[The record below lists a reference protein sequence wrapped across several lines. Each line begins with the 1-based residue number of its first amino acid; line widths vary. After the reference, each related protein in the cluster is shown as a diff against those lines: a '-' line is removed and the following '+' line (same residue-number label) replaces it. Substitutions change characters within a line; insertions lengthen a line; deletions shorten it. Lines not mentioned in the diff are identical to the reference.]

1 MCKRGARK
9 EGERAKQKKSMQ
21 ISNYFI
27 DHSIQRHLQRF
38 DWIDEQKK
46 AEIDEGRRQVKA
58 REEQTQID
66 TQREIQ
72 IHVKFVLTRRSASHL
87 LVEGRGVAHVASVA
101 R

>member
-1 MCKRGARK
+1 
-9 EGERAKQKKSMQ
+9 MQ

-72 IHVKFVLTRRSASHL
+72 IT
-87 LVEGRGVAHVASVA
+87 
-101 R
+101 

>member
-21 ISNYFI
+21 INNYFI

-66 TQREIQ
+66 TQRERDTDTREVRANKTQCIA
-72 IHVKFVLTRRSASHL
+72 LTC
-87 LVEGRGVAHVASVA
+87 
-101 R
+101 

>member
-1 MCKRGARK
+1 
-9 EGERAKQKKSMQ
+9 MQ

-66 TQREIQ
+66 TQRDTDTREVRANKTQCIA
-72 IHVKFVLTRRSASHL
+72 LTC
-87 LVEGRGVAHVASVA
+87 
-101 R
+101 

>member
-1 MCKRGARK
+1 MQHEIERERVGNEVVCARGEQGRRK
-9 EGERAKQKKSMQ
+9 KSKAKESMQ
-21 ISNYFI
+21 INNYFI

-46 AEIDEGRRQVKA
+46 AENDEGRRQVKA

-72 IHVKFVLTRRSASHL
+72 IT
-87 LVEGRGVAHVASVA
+87 
-101 R
+101 

>member
-1 MCKRGARK
+1 
-9 EGERAKQKKSMQ
+9 MQ

-46 AEIDEGRRQVKA
+46 AEIDEERRQVKA

-66 TQREIQ
+66 TDTREVRANKTQCIA
-72 IHVKFVLTRRSASHL
+72 LTC
-87 LVEGRGVAHVASVA
+87 
-101 R
+101 